1 MEGGSVVESLLFAVR
16 HMKRK
21 RLRSLLT
28 VTGIAIGVLSVVIV
42 SIIGEVGKS
51 AVNREL
57 DSMGIGGLC
66 LRATEENTDKYFTQ
80 NMMQAIS
87 GDENVLEVSPLLTK
101 VATIRVC
108 ATDSQAVVWGVDDNA
123 ANIMSME
130 LLHGRLISSN
140 DVQRGAPVCIVDE
153 SFAMTHYKRT
163 NIVGK
168 TIAFSSDSS
177 RESFTVIGVVRSG
190 GAILQ
195 GLMGEVVPSF
205 LYAPY
210 TALERTSAGQRVTQV
225 IAKLADN
232 ADEEEATASVL
243 RTLDRVTGASGGYRA
258 QNLNQQKDELNGIMD
273 IVALIL
279 SVIGGIS
286 LLVAGLSIMT
296 VMLVTV
302 HERTREIG
310 IKKAIGATRRVIMF
324 EFLAE
329 SALLS
334 FIGGVS
340 GLLLGMGA
348 GFTGCVLLDL
358 PFSVDGQALLFCV
371 LFSVVIGILIGVYP
385 AAKAAA
391 LSPARSLRS
400 E

>member
-195 GLMGEVVPSF
+195 GLR
-205 LYAPY
+205 
-210 TALERTSAGQRVTQV
+210 ERLPG
-225 IAKLADN
+225 
-232 ADEEEATASVL
+232 SV
-243 RTLDRVTGASGGYRA
+243 
-258 QNLNQQKDELNGIMD
+258 
-273 IVALIL
+273 
-279 SVIGGIS
+279 
-286 LLVAGLSIMT
+286 
-296 VMLVTV
+296 
-302 HERTREIG
+302 
-310 IKKAIGATRRVIMF
+310 
-324 EFLAE
+324 
-329 SALLS
+329 
-334 FIGGVS
+334 
-340 GLLLGMGA
+340 
-348 GFTGCVLLDL
+348 
-358 PFSVDGQALLFCV
+358 
-371 LFSVVIGILIGVYP
+371 
-385 AAKAAA
+385 
-391 LSPARSLRS
+391 
-400 E
+400 

>member
-1 MEGGSVVESLLFAVR
+1 MDSLLFAFR
-16 HMKRK
+16 NIRRK

-28 VTGIAIGVLSVVIV
+28 VAGIAIGVLSVVIV

-66 LRATEENTDKYFTQ
+66 LRATEENNDKYFTQ
-80 NMMQAIS
+80 SMLQAVS
-87 GDENVLEVSPLLTK
+87 ENENVLEVTPLLTK
-101 VATIRVC
+101 MATIRVC
-108 ATDSQAVVWGVDDNA
+108 AVNSQAVVWGVDDNA
-123 ANIMSME
+123 AKIMSME
-130 LLHGRLISSN
+130 LLHGRLISN
-140 DVQRGAPVCIVDE
+140 VDVRKGARVCIVDE
-153 SFAMTHYKRT
+153 SFAMAHYKRT

-168 TIAFSSDSS
+168 SIDLSSDGGGQT
-177 RESFTVIGVVRSG
+177 FTVIGVVRSG

-195 GLMGEVVPSF
+195 GLMGGVVPSF

-210 TALERTSAGQRVTQV
+210 TSLGALPAGQRVTQIV
-225 IAKLADN
+225 AKLTDGVN
-232 ADEEEATASVL
+232 EEEATQSIL
-243 RTLDRVTGASGGYRA
+243 RTLDRAGGHNGGYRA
-258 QNLNQQKDELNGIMD
+258 QNLNQQKDELNGVMD
-273 IVALIL
+273 IVTLVL
-279 SVIGGIS
+279 SAIGGIS

-310 IKKAIGATRRVIMF
+310 IKKAIGATRRVILF

-329 SALLS
+329 SAVLS
-334 FIGGVS
+334 FIGGSS
-340 GLLLGMGA
+340 GLLLGTGA
-348 GFTGCVLLDL
+348 GFIGCLLLGL
-358 PFSVDGQALLFCV
+358 PFSADVKTLLFCV
-371 LFSVVIGILIGVYP
+371 LFSVVIGILFGVYP